1 MNVGFKISSSMAT
14 SLHGVM
20 AMRKAIVWER
30 LDKAVGTVEWM
41 DMFLASKVV
50 HLESGSLDLKPLMIF
65 LASIPKTVNK
75 P

>member
-1 MNVGFKISSSMAT
+1 M
-14 SLHGVM
+14 
-20 AMRKAIVWER
+20 WER

-41 DMFLASKVV
+41 DMFPASKVV

-65 LASIPKTVNK
+65 LASIPKTINK